1 MRLHRWRPGLF
12 GTALSIL
19 STLFAATTLPG
30 NAWADIN
37 NDPGDGGPPPPP
49 PPPPVEPP
57 PPPVEPRMGFH
68 SIDLVTGNL
77 VHLDETTPGEATLTV
92 VGPTEVEWSSPRLAG
107 GVAALFAV
115 DRVNGWEV
123 LRRIDPGTGQVMSES
138 LLHAVGGETP
148 AYTGGFATSP
158 QGLHLAWR
166 SEGDRFDQL
175 SELAPNGQIGRTL
188 DLDGVAVQPDARVLV
203 HDGTRLVGV
212 SSVPQVHLSFWEASV
227 APGHWDLIDAW
238 DGLWSIDGIQDLA
251 KGESAVWGLDP
262 DRFRIAKFHENYV
275 NLHGIRHLPLSTD
288 LRGLAWV
295 DEADGGCTEDLDGDG
310 VVGFQDLI
318 LLLSVF
324 DTVDPEHDLD
334 GDGTVGIGDTIR
346 ILSRWGSC
354 HEQP

>member
-1 MRLHRWRPGLF
+1 
-12 GTALSIL
+12 
-19 STLFAATTLPG
+19 
-30 NAWADIN
+30 
-37 NDPGDGGPPPPP
+37 
-49 PPPPVEPP
+49 
-57 PPPVEPRMGFH
+57 MGFH

-138 LLHAVGGETP
+138 LLHGVGGETP

-188 DLDGVAVQPDARVLV
+188 DLNGVAVQPDARVLV

-324 DTVDPEHDLD
+324 DTVDPGHDLD
-334 GDGTVGIGDTIR
+334 GDGTVGMGDTIR

>member
-37 NDPGDGGPPPPP
+37 SDPDDGGPPP

-77 VHLDETTPGEATLTV
+77 VHLDETTPGEAAVTV

-107 GVAALFAV
+107 GVASLFAV

-148 AYTGGFATSP
+148 AFTGGFATSP

-188 DLDGVAVQPDARVLV
+188 DLDGVAAQPDARVLV
-203 HDGTRLVGV
+203 HDDIRGGGV
-212 SSVPQVHLSFWEASV
+212 SGVPLGLRSFWEASV
-227 APGHWDLIDAW
+227 APGHWDLIDVW

-275 NLHGIRHLPLSTD
+275 NIHGIRHLPLSTN

-295 DEADGGCTEDLDGDG
+295 AEADEGCTEDLDGDG

-324 DTVDPEHDLD
+324 DTVEPGHDLD
-334 GDGTVGIGDTIR
+334 GDGTVGVGDTLR

-354 HEQP
+354 REQP